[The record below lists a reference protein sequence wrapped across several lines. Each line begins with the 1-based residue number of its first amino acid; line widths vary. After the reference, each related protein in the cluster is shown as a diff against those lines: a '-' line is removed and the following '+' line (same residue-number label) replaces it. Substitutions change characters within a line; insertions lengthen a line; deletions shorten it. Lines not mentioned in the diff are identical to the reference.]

1 MRRRSAALVLGSSIA
16 LIGALVAGCGQQTDA
31 RVAETTQAADQGA
44 DQAATAPA
52 EAPAEQAPAPAF
64 DSPFVSIDC
73 ATGEQTPAESAP
85 EGVSAGPVTVSTGA
99 NGAPVVT
106 VATGAA
112 PVTTL
117 ETADITEGTGPAVVA
132 GDTLTVDYCGV
143 GLGSASLFDSSWAR
157 GQAATFPLDG
167 VILGWQQ
174 GMPGMKAGG
183 SRLLVIPGELGYGEL
198 PPEGILPNETLIFV
212 VNLQAIN

>member
-1 MRRRSAALVLGSSIA
+1 M
-16 LIGALVAGCGQQTDA
+16 
-31 RVAETTQAADQGA
+31 
-44 DQAATAPA
+44 
-52 EAPAEQAPAPAF
+52 
-64 DSPFVSIDC
+64 
-73 ATGEQTPAESAP
+73 
-85 EGVSAGPVTVSTGA
+85 
-99 NGAPVVT
+99 
-106 VATGAA
+106 
-112 PVTTL
+112 
-117 ETADITEGTGPAVVA
+117 VA